1 MIIEIK
7 KFKLVSV
14 DDKFDLYEK
23 VMVEK
28 VDRLTRKKTGEKLET
43 EKSVGYS
50 MSLETII
57 RYILDRTVND
67 RPLTVDLCQYLK
79 IYQNERE
86 IITNLLK

>member
-7 KFKLVSV
+7 KFKLVSI

-28 VDRLTRKKTGEKLET
+28 VDKTTRKKTGEKIET

-50 MSLETII
+50 MGLESII

-67 RPLTVDLCQYLK
+67 QDLVVDLSTYVK
-79 IYQNERE
+79 MYQKERE
-86 IITNLLK
+86 IAMNILK